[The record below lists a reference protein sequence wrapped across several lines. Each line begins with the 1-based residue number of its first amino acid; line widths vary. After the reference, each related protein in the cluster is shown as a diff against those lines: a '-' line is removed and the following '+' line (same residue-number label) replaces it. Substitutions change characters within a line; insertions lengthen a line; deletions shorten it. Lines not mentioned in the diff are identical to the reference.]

1 MGRLTL
7 VLMRKFGG
15 ARPRPRQGIK
25 NIHEKGSSLVK
36 KLFVVF
42 GVCVMLAAC
51 QATYEPGVLET
62 APSTSSGQAP
72 SGSSKELSSSGQAGL
87 KSNEPIRFYISLTF
101 VDEKTRE
108 PVVADVTLPVDDD
121 GDGDPK
127 TGTRLDPPCIQVT
140 GCEFSVPV
148 DGQMYVYA
156 IEADGYAIHSLGVRP
171 HYDSEKRLTG
181 EVPLIRLVPEDARS
195 G

>member
-1 MGRLTL
+1 
-7 VLMRKFGG
+7 
-15 ARPRPRQGIK
+15 
-25 NIHEKGSSLVK
+25 VK

-42 GVCVMLAAC
+42 IVCIMLAGC
-51 QATYEPGVLET
+51 QVGYEPGVLEET
-62 APSTSSGQAP
+62 AVSPSTAQAP
-72 SGSSKELSSSGQAGL
+72 SASSTELSSSGQADPE
-87 KSNEPIRFYISLTF
+87 SNEPIRFYISLTF

-108 PVVADVTLPVDDD
+108 PVVADVTLLVDDD

-127 TGTRLDPPCIQVT
+127 TGTSLEPPCIQAT

-156 IEADGYAIHSLGVRP
+156 IEAEGYAIHSLGVRP
-171 HYDSEKRLTG
+171 HYDSERRLTG
-181 EVPLIRLVPEDARS
+181 EVPLSRLIPKDARS